1 MNAVSF
7 PDMISNNSTNIITDE
22 DATLQNL
29 KYLILSS
36 KNTLFGDPY
45 FGTNLKKLIFDRN
58 NTILR
63 DIVIDDIFT
72 AITMFMPQ
80 IKVER
85 RNISVESEG
94 SRLYINIR
102 TQNRLDYTFTDYSIN
117 MINIEELQ

>member
-7 PDMISNNSTNIITDE
+7 PDMVSNNSTNIITDE

-102 TQNRLDYTFTDYSIN
+102 AQNRLDYTFTDYSIN

>member
-1 MNAVSF
+1 MNAVIF
-7 PDMISNNSTNIITDE
+7 PDMIANNSTNIITDE

-102 TQNRLDYTFTDYSIN
+102 AQNRLDYTFTDYSIN

>member
-58 NTILR
+58 NTI
-63 DIVIDDIFT
+63 
-72 AITMFMPQ
+72 
-80 IKVER
+80 
-85 RNISVESEG
+85 
-94 SRLYINIR
+94 
-102 TQNRLDYTFTDYSIN
+102 
-117 MINIEELQ
+117 

>member
-102 TQNRLDYTFTDYSIN
+102 AQNRLDYTFTDYSIN

>member
-29 KYLILSS
+29 KCLILSS

-102 TQNRLDYTFTDYSIN
+102 AQNRLDYTFTDYSIN

>member
-29 KYLILSS
+29 KSLILSS

-102 TQNRLDYTFTDYSIN
+102 AQNRLDYTFTDYSIN

>member
-1 MNAVSF
+1 MNAVSL

-102 TQNRLDYTFTDYSIN
+102 AQNRLDYTFTDYSIN

>member
-29 KYLILSS
+29 RYLILSS

-102 TQNRLDYTFTDYSIN
+102 AQNRLDYTFTDYSIN

>member
-7 PDMISNNSTNIITDE
+7 PDMISNNSTNIITDD

-102 TQNRLDYTFTDYSIN
+102 AQNRLDYTFTDYSIN

>member
-1 MNAVSF
+1 MS
-7 PDMISNNSTNIITDE
+7 E
-22 DATLQNL
+22 
-29 KYLILSS
+29 KGE
-36 KNTLFGDPY
+36 LFGDPY

-102 TQNRLDYTFTDYSIN
+102 AQNRLDYTFTDYSIN

>member
-45 FGTNLKKLIFDRN
+45 CGTNLKKLIFDRN

-102 TQNRLDYTFTDYSIN
+102 AQNRLDYTFTDYSIN

>member
-63 DIVIDDIFT
+63 DIVIDDIFNL
-72 AITMFMPQ
+72 Q
-80 IKVER
+80 Q
-85 RNISVESEG
+85 
-94 SRLYINIR
+94 NIR
-102 TQNRLDYTFTDYSIN
+102 HY
-117 MINIEELQ
+117 

>member
-94 SRLYINIR
+94 SRLYLNIR
-102 TQNRLDYTFTDYSIN
+102 AQNRLDYTFTDYSIN

>member
-7 PDMISNNSTNIITDE
+7 PDMISNNSTNIITDK

-102 TQNRLDYTFTDYSIN
+102 AQNRLDYTFTDYSIN

>member
-22 DATLQNL
+22 DVTLQNL

-102 TQNRLDYTFTDYSIN
+102 AQNRLDYTFTDYSIN

>member
-36 KNTLFGDPY
+36 KNTLFGEPY

-102 TQNRLDYTFTDYSIN
+102 AQNRLDYTFTDYSIN